1 MVTISYVTEEIVK
14 RRPFLQEAISK
25 GLINYASLAEALA
38 PEIEQVI
45 HKEVKTAAVMMA
57 LRRLSDKLEK
67 TFVNNL
73 RFDAETDVS
82 VRSDLFEIVLYKNKK
97 VEKKVKEL
105 YAGLEAKNRDM
116 LSITLGIE
124 QINIISNKRYKQ
136 KIMSKFDKSDIVQ
149 EFGNLAGITINFSM
163 KVAKQSGFFYLLTRS
178 LAWENIS
185 VVEIVSTL
193 TELTIIVK
201 EKDVTVAYDAIK
213 KTIEEHT

>member
-1 MVTISYVTEEIVK
+1 MVTVSYVTEEIVK

-25 GLINYASLAEALA
+25 GLINYAALAEALT
-38 PEIEQVI
+38 PEIEQI
-45 HKEVKTAAVMMA
+45 TKKKVKPAAVMMA

-73 RFDAETDVS
+73 RFDQETDVN
-82 VRSDLFEIVLYKNKK
+82 VRSDLFEIVLYKNKR

-136 KIMSKFDKSDIVQ
+136 KIMSKFDKSDIVT

-163 KVAKQSGFFYLLTRS
+163 KIAKQSGFFYLLTRS

-185 VVEIVSTL
+185 VVEMVSTL

-201 EKDVTVAYDAIK
+201 ENDVTQAYDAIK
-213 KTIEEHT
+213 KTIEEHS